1 VADFGVSHNGA
12 ILTSGAVISTG
23 ATTLVIT
30 AVVPVDATGIYLG
43 FSAAPT
49 PTIGALLDYPGSGL
63 QSHSQAIGE
72 AEQVYAHLV
81 TYDAAG
87 NQQVT
92 TVGPFAVDGPATPD
106 LIALDNSGWRN
117 SGGSLVAR
125 DYAVARRSVV
135 DVAPQSF
142 YVSWDA
148 TALRLDWLGAHWD
161 GDGDLFVYL
170 DTGSGGNTT
179 LHNPYTTTKTIH
191 LPNGMNADYL
201 IQVEDS
207 ATATLLQAN
216 GGNWTVVAALDA
228 SNFRLRTTDGQIVT
242 ELYLPFARLGYA
254 PGNALKIVAVASEE
268 NELLLWAA
276 APDKNPLNSARAIGV
291 TATERTLDNFALTHA
306 LSWNNLNLG
315 QIPNNNRPAGSDLH
329 LWITAEPGGAAVG
342 YLDSSWLDLLTPG
355 APIDGDAN
363 GVYDRPLPLTNAS
376 ALLGVGAG
384 IQYTVYY
391 SNTGNATAQGV
402 QLQVTTLGG
411 LSGVSNV
418 TIGDIAP
425 GVSGTVQLN
434 GAVSG
439 GAAAELNVAVS
450 DNRLGAYDWLWV
462 HHRVDNQA
470 PAAPV
475 ISEPAGLLRAN
486 SQVQVSG
493 IVSDSAGIA
502 QVQLFVDGAPVLT
515 CPDDQPEDAFWG
527 CLWPVSDFG
536 GAGSIGLQA
545 QATDRNGNVS
555 PLSNA
560 VTLQVDASAPGI
572 TLSALSQAAL
582 ADGILTLDEAL
593 LTGVIT
599 DDLAVAAFETCKVED
614 ATEFCSNGLLT
625 EGVNTPNG
633 RWPLAVAVE
642 GQDSVTQMLRLYG
655 KDRAGNRSAPLDLT
669 FLADGVGPVI
679 TVTHV
684 VTTVTTPATLILSGT
699 VQDGGGVAAV
709 NIRFQ
714 PAGGPATLLSATLEN
729 GKWRLVLPT
738 NAGLLADSYLVT
750 VEAHDL
756 ADNVTASMAY
766 GVALLPTAVNGAP
779 VANAAGPYQVAEGE
793 SVVLSAAL
801 SSDPNEA
808 TSALT
813 YTWDLAFD
821 GNNFTADATGMTTTF
836 TAVDGPLV
844 QPIALRVTDSGGLIA
859 TTTSTVTV
867 VNVSPHIN
875 VVDSAPQV
883 VIGAALPITVTFSD
897 SGVADSFAAI
907 FAWGDTVTTSV
918 NLPAGSTMVTTT
930 HLYTADGAYEF
941 TVTVRDNDG
950 GSASTTKA
958 VTVLPL
964 PTPTP
969 TATPTPIATETATP
983 TPTETLTAT
992 PTETMTPINTPTETA
1007 TPIATPTATL
1017 PSNGDSDGDTIT
1029 DLLECDGNGATCA
1042 DADGDGKPNQR
1053 DIDSDGDGI
1062 PDLIEAGIVFRSLDN
1077 APLLDT
1083 DNDGVPDTL
1092 DTDADNDTVPDRI
1105 EGHDS
1110 NGDGFADRGP
1120 AGGDSDNDGL
1130 DDAYDTDASGYGSAN
1145 AGASNAAL
1153 GNTDSDTLDNWR
1165 DGDDDGDGL
1174 FTKDEVGPDAENP
1187 LDDDNNGVAD
1197 YLQNTSILIKQLYL
1211 PMILK

>member
-1 VADFGVSHNGA
+1 
-12 ILTSGAVISTG
+12 
-23 ATTLVIT
+23 
-30 AVVPVDATGIYLG
+30 
-43 FSAAPT
+43 
-49 PTIGALLDYPGSGL
+49 
-63 QSHSQAIGE
+63 
-72 AEQVYAHLV
+72 
-81 TYDAAG
+81 
-87 NQQVT
+87 
-92 TVGPFAVDGPATPD
+92 
-106 LIALDNSGWRN
+106 
-117 SGGSLVAR
+117 
-125 DYAVARRSVV
+125 
-135 DVAPQSF
+135 
-142 YVSWDA
+142 
-148 TALRLDWLGAHWD
+148 
-161 GDGDLFVYL
+161 
-170 DTGSGGNTT
+170 
-179 LHNPYTTTKTIH
+179 
-191 LPNGMNADYL
+191 
-201 IQVEDS
+201 
-207 ATATLLQAN
+207 
-216 GGNWTVVAALDA
+216 
-228 SNFRLRTTDGQIVT
+228 
-242 ELYLPFARLGYA
+242 
-254 PGNALKIVAVASEE
+254 
-268 NELLLWAA
+268 
-276 APDKNPLNSARAIGV
+276 
-291 TATERTLDNFALTHA
+291 
-306 LSWNNLNLG
+306 
-315 QIPNNNRPAGSDLH
+315 
-329 LWITAEPGGAAVG
+329 
-342 YLDSSWLDLLTPG
+342 
-355 APIDGDAN
+355 
-363 GVYDRPLPLTNAS
+363 
-376 ALLGVGAG
+376 
-384 IQYTVYY
+384 
-391 SNTGNATAQGV
+391 
-402 QLQVTTLGG
+402 
-411 LSGVSNV
+411 
-418 TIGDIAP
+418 
-425 GVSGTVQLN
+425 
-434 GAVSG
+434 
-439 GAAAELNVAVS
+439 
-450 DNRLGAYDWLWV
+450 
-462 HHRVDNQA
+462 
-470 PAAPV
+470 
-475 ISEPAGLLRAN
+475 
-486 SQVQVSG
+486 
-493 IVSDSAGIA
+493 
-502 QVQLFVDGAPVLT
+502 
-515 CPDDQPEDAFWG
+515 
-527 CLWPVSDFG
+527 
-536 GAGSIGLQA
+536 
-545 QATDRNGNVS
+545 
-555 PLSNA
+555 
-560 VTLQVDASAPGI
+560 
-572 TLSALSQAAL
+572 
-582 ADGILTLDEAL
+582 
-593 LTGVIT
+593 
-599 DDLAVAAFETCKVED
+599 
-614 ATEFCSNGLLT
+614 
-625 EGVNTPNG
+625 
-633 RWPLAVAVE
+633 
-642 GQDSVTQMLRLYG
+642 
-655 KDRAGNRSAPLDLT
+655 
-669 FLADGVGPVI
+669 
-679 TVTHV
+679 
-684 VTTVTTPATLILSGT
+684 
-699 VQDGGGVAAV
+699 
-709 NIRFQ
+709 
-714 PAGGPATLLSATLEN
+714 
-729 GKWRLVLPT
+729 
-738 NAGLLADSYLVT
+738 

-793 SVVLSAAL
+793 TVVLSAAL

-821 GNNFTADATGMTTTF
+821 GANFTADATGMTTTF